1 MIRVGENSGGER
13 RGVGEIEDE
22 SGVCFSDDGET
33 CFLAPNVFGNA
44 EANAFKYIS
53 AGYILKTRA

>member
-1 MIRVGENSGGER
+1 MS
-13 RGVGEIEDE
+13 
-22 SGVCFSDDGET
+22 SVCFSEDGET

-53 AGYILKTRA
+53 ARYIWKTRA